1 MIELLKNNGFAPIFC
16 GFAPARGKIKVEA
29 QKSYPQ
35 AFRLKAY
42 KKVA

>member
-1 MIELLKNNGFAPIFC
+1 MIKLLKNIDFAPVFC

-29 QKSYPQ
+29 QESYPQ

>member
-1 MIELLKNNGFAPIFC
+1 MINLLKIMSFAPVFC
-16 GFAPARGKIKVEA
+16 GFAPTRGKIKVEA

>member
-1 MIELLKNNGFAPIFC
+1 MTNFLKNMEFVPVFC
-16 GFAPARGKIKVEA
+16 GFWPVHGKMNVEA

>member
-1 MIELLKNNGFAPIFC
+1 MTKLLKYLNFAPVFC
-16 GFAPARGKIKVEA
+16 GLSRLHGKMKGEA

-35 AFRLKAY
+35 AFRLQAY